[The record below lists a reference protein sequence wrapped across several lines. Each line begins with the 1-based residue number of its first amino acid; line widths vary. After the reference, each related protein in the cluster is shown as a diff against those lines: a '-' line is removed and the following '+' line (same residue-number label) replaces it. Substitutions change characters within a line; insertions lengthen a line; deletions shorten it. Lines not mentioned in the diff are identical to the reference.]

1 MKTNSI
7 IDDIQIAKPCPISWD
22 GMSGDERVRFCGD
35 CKKHVYNI
43 AEMTRKEAERLI
55 VDTEGKACVR
65 LFRRADG
72 TVITDDC
79 PLAFRKARDTAV
91 RVLSLCA
98 SAAMFLFTSVAALAK
113 DPKVAQP
120 DKSKCESVKKQMP
133 APTMGD
139 VVDPGYFHRMKHPAV
154 MGKVR
159 GPEPASMGE
168 PTMGAPMPPEVNAIT
183 PVKTEEA
190 KPVKKPEVK
199 PPKTVPAKTSK

>member
-43 AEMTRKEAERLI
+43 AEMTRREAERLI

-79 PLAFRKARDTAV
+79 PLAFRKARDTAI

-98 SAAMFLFTSVAALAK
+98 SIAMFLFTSVAALAK

-120 DKSKCESVKKQMP
+120 AKSKCETKQP
-133 APTMGD
+133 AL
-139 VVDPGYFHRMKHPAV
+139 
-154 MGKVR
+154 MGKIR
-159 GPEPASMGE
+159 GTETPTMGE
-168 PTMGAPMPPEVNAIT
+168 PTMGAPLPPPEKAIP
-183 PVKTEEA
+183 PVKTEEV
-190 KPVKKPEVK
+190 KPVKTEEVKPVKTEEVKPVKTPEVK